1 MRWQKKWGW
10 KTGIEKVSAAE
21 HRSCHDGSRMQRS
34 RDRESF
40 DRSGQTLV
48 TPLQIARMT
57 AIVASDG
64 VDHGAHIL
72 LSEKTGKRRILS
84 KDTARQIRSMMCL
97 VTEEG
102 TAQNM
107 GLVDPDGSAAAAVKT
122 GTAQYGRQEDG
133 NSYGWLTGFTP
144 CKNPEYIVTVFAGG
158 SGTRTASDAG
168 PLYRRIVKYLNRHY
182 D

>member
-1 MRWQKKWGW
+1 MAKKMGLG
-10 KTGIEKVSAAE
+10 KRALKKYPQQSTGHVMTDQECSGAGIGNLSI
-21 HRSCHDGSRMQRS
+21 GQ
-34 RDRESF
+34 
-40 DRSGQTLV
+40 GQTLV

-107 GLVDPDGSAAAAVKT
+107 GLVDSDGSAAAAVKT

-144 CKNPEYIVTVFAGG
+144 CKNPEYTVTVFAGG
-158 SGTRTASDAG
+158 SDRTASDAG

-182 D
+182 N